1 MIESAMQALERLK
14 ERNQALV
21 NKLGKTTAY
30 SRESDEI
37 ITVLARALWSL
48 SDADRKLSKYF
59 VLGDILGV
67 DLENGIDRIPEEVL
81 QLVKNG
87 CDSYRLYK
95 HDAPTGEPIPFN
107 KENASELMWQ
117 LFDAS
122 DTWHTKER
130 IRKQRNEDDLDL
142 IAHIPDDPDSVAWLR
157 KEIAERDRTKDLL

>member
-1 MIESAMQALERLK
+1 MIKSAMQALEKLK

-48 SDADRKLSKYF
+48 GDADAKLYKLF
-59 VLGDILGV
+59 TLGEILGV
-67 DLENGIDRIPEEVL
+67 DLENGIDRIPGEVL
-81 QLVKNG
+81 HLVCNG

-95 HDAPTGEPIPFN
+95 HDAPIGDPIPFN
-107 KENASELMWQ
+107 KENAAELMWQ

-130 IRKQRNEDDLDL
+130 IRKQLNEENLDL
-142 IAHIPDDPDSVAWLR
+142 IAHIPDDPESCEILR